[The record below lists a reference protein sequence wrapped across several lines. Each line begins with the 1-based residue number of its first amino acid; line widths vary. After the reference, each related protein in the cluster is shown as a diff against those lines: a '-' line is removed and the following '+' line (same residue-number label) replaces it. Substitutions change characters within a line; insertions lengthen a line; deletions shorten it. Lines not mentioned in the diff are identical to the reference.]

1 MISGQIKEVNPMI
14 EMLLVLLVAV
24 IFGLGYYIV
33 YRFGRFAEIVEHAR
47 RRKSDFDDDDNER
60 IKYIEYDQSLS
71 EHLNKL

>member
-1 MISGQIKEVNPMI
+1 MI

-47 RRKSDFDDDDNER
+47 RRKSDFDDDDSER

>member
-1 MISGQIKEVNPMI
+1 MI

-47 RRKSDFDDDDNER
+47 RRKSDVDDDDSER

>member
-1 MISGQIKEVNPMI
+1 MI

-60 IKYIEYDQSLS
+60 IKYIEYDQSLP

>member
-1 MISGQIKEVNPMI
+1 MIFDRSKEVNPMI
-14 EMLLVLLVAV
+14 EMLLILLVAA

-47 RRKSDFDDDDNER
+47 RRKSDFDDDDSER
-60 IKYIEYDQSLS
+60 MEYIEYDQSLS